1 MPVPK
6 QRKSKSKRDKR
17 RAHHDKLAA
26 PTLVECPHCG
36 EPMAPHRV
44 CPACGQYKGRVV
56 IEPPEEGGETS

>member
-17 RAHHDKLAA
+17 RAQHDKLVAA
-26 PTLVECPHCG
+26 TLVPCPHCG

-44 CPACGQYKGRVV
+44 CPVCGVYKGRTV
-56 IEPPEEGGETS
+56 IEKEEEGGEGA